1 MPERASGNGG
11 IGKLERKAEAE
22 SWNGKL
28 KRKAE
33 SGNYRQYRSA
43 HAHIGADQ
51 SVASCCKMEGEREVS
66 VLAVSFAIVTLVATA
81 CVFLFHLHPVSPP
94 VVVSHCHFE

>member
-1 MPERASGNGG
+1 MKVAKTCLPEIDHISSGGG

-33 SGNYRQYRSA
+33 SGNYRQYQSA
-43 HAHIGADQ
+43 HAHMQTNRLPRA
-51 SVASCCKMEGEREVS
+51 AKWKEREK
-66 VLAVSFAIVTLVATA
+66 
-81 CVFLFHLHPVSPP
+81 
-94 VVVSHCHFE
+94 

>member
-1 MPERASGNGG
+1 METEE
-11 IGKLERKAEAE
+11 LE

-33 SGNYRQYRSA
+33 AEKWNGKLKRKAEIIGNTNLRMR
-43 HAHIGADQ
+43 ICRL
-51 SVASCCKMEGEREVS
+51 ASCCEMEGEREVS

-81 CVFLFHLHPVSPP
+81 CVFLLHLHYISCP
-94 VVVSHCHFE
+94 VVVSHCHFER